1 MNYRDSAQEWAIRH
15 RWMHSGHLSTLADIM
30 EMPKH
35 VLSNPTND
43 GNHLLDLLGH
53 YLQSFVV
60 CVDKW
65 RDSHP
70 IFPCHQ
76 LMRYL
81 NSFLI
86 LPSQPTTIGMTCPMH
101 KHPNAASNSPTTLSS
116 PSPKTSL
123 ANLESSFLNFIL
135 YLPTTSAL
143 GYEAAEKFQ
152 CSGCTCLRRPCTSS
166 FQLRRMPP

>member
-1 MNYRDSAQEWAIRH
+1 MNYRESAQEWAIRH
-15 RWMHSGHLSTLADIM
+15 RWMHSGLLSTLVDIM

-35 VLSNPTND
+35 VLSNSTDD

-70 IFPCHQ
+70 IFPCRH
-76 LMRYL
+76 LMRSL

-86 LPSQPTTIGMTCPMH
+86 LPSQPTTIGMTCPMY
-101 KHPNAASNSPTTLSS
+101 
-116 PSPKTSL
+116 
-123 ANLESSFLNFIL
+123 IL
-135 YLPTTSAL
+135 
-143 GYEAAEKFQ
+143 
-152 CSGCTCLRRPCTSS
+152 
-166 FQLRRMPP
+166 MPPQTAQQHCRPRRQRRHWQIWNQVS